1 MATSIP
7 FSKNNRPFLKLW
19 SIAPRRGGGRDT
31 RFSVVGS
38 REYIR
43 VSMRQTLAV
52 AAIRIVS
59 GTATRA
65 RVGALGRGNHGNG
78 AHAHSSN
85 SGHRLSEHIT
95 EVVFRVGTPGRV
107 SWAVSARSLHFPSKN
122 RRLRSSPVLLSPF
135 FSLFFPL
142 VRDRSILLHASRRVL
157 SRFSPSPRT
166 LALPTRP
173 PASPRKHAH
182 KRHAATR
189 RRVAPCARFA
199 RRHVYQADT
208 TGLERSGA
216 AVGHVRRQQ
225 QQLFA
230 RQNGGGREGGRE
242 GKKEK

>member
-122 RRLRSSPVLLSPF
+122 RRLRSSRSSLSLL
-135 FSLFFPL
+135 FSLLPP
-142 VRDRSILLHASRRVL
+142 RPRSFH
-157 SRFSPSPRT
+157 PSPRFSSRP
-166 LALPTRP
+166 LAILSFAANARP
-173 PASPRKHAH
+173 PHPSPRFSSK
-182 KRHAATR
+182 TR
-189 RRVAPCARFA
+189 A
-199 RRHVYQADT
+199 
-208 TGLERSGA
+208 
-216 AVGHVRRQQ
+216 
-225 QQLFA
+225 
-230 RQNGGGREGGRE
+230 
-242 GKKEK
+242 